1 MWNAFKDFSTYKL
14 YLKGSFRMNPL
25 DFLNGIGEWGVA
37 NLPNIVFSFL
47 TIIVGYIVIKLV
59 AREIKSLR
67 NQNRLEQ
74 HAAYTLNRLL
84 KWIIF
89 VAVFSVILA
98 QFGITL
104 GTVSGLLTVL
114 GGTIIGFAAI
124 NTLGNT
130 IAGLIVMTSRPF
142 KVGDRIFFNGQFA
155 DVEAIELIYTKMRTL
170 DNVLVS
176 IPNQEL
182 LKAEIDNYGK
192 KSIVRRGCAITPGYD
207 VASELAETTLLEAAN
222 RLVEMKE
229 VLETPKPYVW
239 VTKFGN
245 YAVEYTLY
253 VFIQDIKRLPE
264 IDSNVKRTVLE
275 SCKQHGIDISTPT
288 IIRSIKDSKE
298 KSEA

>member
-1 MWNAFKDFSTYKL
+1 MERGDLLT
-14 YLKGSFRMNPL
+14 MNPL
-25 DFLNGIGEWGVA
+25 DFLDAIGEWCLV
-37 NLPNIVFSFL
+37 NLPNIVFSFVA
-47 TIIVGYIVIKLV
+47 IVVGYIIIKVV

-67 NQNRLEQ
+67 NQKKLEE
-74 HAAYTLNRLL
+74 HAAYTLNRILR
-84 KWIIF
+84 WVTF
-89 VAVFSVILA
+89 VAVFSIILA

-104 GTVSGLLTVL
+104 GVVSGLLTIL

-124 NTLGNT
+124 NTLGNM

-155 DVEAIELIYTKMRTL
+155 DVKAIELIYTKMVTL

-176 IPNQEL
+176 IQNQEL

-192 KSIVRRGCAITPGYD
+192 KSVVRRGCSITAGYE
-207 VASELAETTLLEAAN
+207 VASEQVETALLEAAN
-222 RLVEMKE
+222 RLVEMKDALKE
-229 VLETPKPYVW
+229 PKAYVW

-264 IDSNVKRTVLE
+264 IDSNLKRTVLGT
-275 SCKQHGIDISTPT
+275 CKQHGIDISTPT
-288 IIRSIKDSKE
+288 IIRSVKNGEI
-298 KSEA
+298 

>member
-1 MWNAFKDFSTYKL
+1 
-14 YLKGSFRMNPL
+14 MNPL
-25 DFLNGIGEWGVA
+25 DFFSGIGDWAVA
-37 NLPNIVFSFL
+37 NFSNIVFSFL
-47 TIIVGYIVIKLV
+47 TVVVGYIIIKFV

-67 NQNRLEQ
+67 SQNRLEQ
-74 HAAYTLNRLL
+74 HAAYTMNRIL
-84 KWIIF
+84 KWIVF

-98 QFGITL
+98 QFGVTL
-104 GTVSGLLTVL
+104 GEVTGLLTVL

-142 KVGDRIFFNGQFA
+142 RVGDRIFFNGQFA

-192 KSIVRRGCAITPGYD
+192 DSVVRRACAVTPGFD
-207 VASELAETTLLEAAN
+207 VASEQVEVALMDAAGKM
-222 RLVEMKE
+222 VASGD
-229 VLETPKPYVW
+229 VLSEPKAYVW
-239 VTKFGN
+239 VTEFGN

-253 VFIQDIKRLPE
+253 VFIQDIKRLPQ
-264 IDSNVKRTVLE
+264 IDADLKRTVLE
-275 SCKQHGIDISTPT
+275 SCKRHNIDISTPT
-288 IIRSIKDSKE
+288 IIRSIKDE
-298 KSEA
+298 T

>member
-1 MWNAFKDFSTYKL
+1 
-14 YLKGSFRMNPL
+14 MNPL
-25 DFLNGIGEWGVA
+25 DFLNSIGQWALENVD
-37 NLPNIVFSFL
+37 NVVFSLL
-47 TIIVGYIVIKLV
+47 TIVVGYIIIKLV
-59 AREIKSLR
+59 AREIKSLKG
-67 NQNRLEQ
+67 QNRLEQ
-74 HAAYTLNRLL
+74 HAAYTLNRVF
-84 KWIIF
+84 KWLIF
-89 VAVFSVILA
+89 VAVFSIILA

-104 GTVSGLLTVL
+104 GEVSGLLTVL

-192 KSIVRRGCAITPGYD
+192 KTVVRRGCAVTPGFELS
-207 VASELAETTLLEAAN
+207 SEQVEPVLLEAAD
-222 RLVEMKE
+222 RLIERND
-229 VLETPKPYVW
+229 VLKTPKPYVW

-253 VFIQDIKRLPE
+253 VFINEIKRLPE
-264 IDSNVKRTVLE
+264 IDSNIKRTVLD
-275 SCKQHGIDISTPT
+275 SCKKHGIDISTPT
-288 IIRSIKDSKE
+288 IIRSIKDNKE
-298 KSEA
+298 KSEI

>member
-1 MWNAFKDFSTYKL
+1 
-14 YLKGSFRMNPL
+14 MNPL
-25 DFLNGIGEWGVA
+25 DFLNAIGEWA
-37 NLPNIVFSFL
+37 IENLPNIVFSFV
-47 TIIVGYIVIKLV
+47 TVIVGYVVIKLV

-67 NQNRLEQ
+67 TQNRLEQ
-74 HAAYTLNRLL
+74 HAAYTLNRIL
-84 KWIIF
+84 KWVTIA
-89 VAVFSVILA
+89 AVFSIVLA
-98 QFGITL
+98 QFDITL
-104 GTVSGLLTVL
+104 GTVSGLLTVI
-114 GGTIIGFAAI
+114 GGTIIGFASI

-192 KSIVRRGCAITPGYD
+192 KTVVRRGCSITAGYELS
-207 VASELAETTLLEAAN
+207 SEQVETALLEAAN
-222 RLVEMKE
+222 KLVEIKDTLKE
-229 VLETPKPYVW
+229 PKAYVW

-264 IDSNVKRTVLE
+264 IDSNLKRTVLE
-275 SCKQHGIDISTPT
+275 SCKQHGIDICTPT
-288 IIRSIKDSKE
+288 IIRTVKNGK
-298 KSEA
+298 

>member
-1 MWNAFKDFSTYKL
+1 
-14 YLKGSFRMNPL
+14 MNPL
-25 DFLNGIGEWGVA
+25 DFLNGIGEWCLA

-67 NQNRLEQ
+67 SQNRLEQ
-74 HAAYTLNRLL
+74 HAAYTLNRIM
-84 KWIIF
+84 KWVIF

-104 GTVSGLLTVL
+104 GEVSGLLTVL

-142 KVGDRIFFNGQFA
+142 RVGDRIFFNGQFA

-182 LKAEIDNYGK
+182 LKTEIDNYGK
-192 KSIVRRGCAITPGYD
+192 KSVVRRGCSITPGYD
-207 VASELAETTLLEAAN
+207 VTSEQAETALLEAAN
-222 RLVEMKE
+222 RLVEMND
-229 VLETPKPYVW
+229 VLEEPKAYVW

-264 IDSNVKRTVLE
+264 IDSNLKRAVLE
-275 SCKQHGIDISTPT
+275 TCKQHGIDISTPT
-288 IIRSIKDSKE
+288 IIRTLKDDKE
-298 KSEA
+298 KTAA

>member
-1 MWNAFKDFSTYKL
+1 MERGDLLT
-14 YLKGSFRMNPL
+14 MNPL
-25 DFLNGIGEWGVA
+25 DFLDAIGEWCLV
-37 NLPNIVFSFL
+37 NLPNIVFSFVA
-47 TIIVGYIVIKLV
+47 IVVGYIIIKVV

-67 NQNRLEQ
+67 NQKKLEE
-74 HAAYTLNRLL
+74 HAAYTLNRILR
-84 KWIIF
+84 WVTF
-89 VAVFSVILA
+89 VAVFSIILA

-104 GTVSGLLTVL
+104 GVVSGLLTIL

-124 NTLGNT
+124 NTLGNM

-155 DVEAIELIYTKMRTL
+155 DVKAIELIYTKMVTL

-192 KSIVRRGCAITPGYD
+192 KSVVRRGCSITAGYE
-207 VASELAETTLLEAAN
+207 VASEQVETALLEAAN
-222 RLVEMKE
+222 RLVEMKDALKE
-229 VLETPKPYVW
+229 PKAYVW

-264 IDSNVKRTVLE
+264 IDSNLKRTVLGT
-275 SCKQHGIDISTPT
+275 CKQHGIDISTPT
-288 IIRSIKDSKE
+288 IIRSVKNGEI
-298 KSEA
+298 

>member
-1 MWNAFKDFSTYKL
+1 L
-14 YLKGSFRMNPL
+14 NPL
-25 DFLNGIGEWGVA
+25 DFFSGIGDWAVA
-37 NLPNIVFSFL
+37 NFSNIVFSFL
-47 TIIVGYIVIKLV
+47 TVVVGYVIIKLV

-67 NQNRLEQ
+67 SQNRLEQ
-74 HAAYTLNRLL
+74 HAAYTMNRIL
-84 KWIIF
+84 KWIVF

-98 QFGITL
+98 QFGVTL
-104 GTVSGLLTVL
+104 GEVTGLLTVL

-142 KVGDRIFFNGQFA
+142 RVGDRIFFNGQFA

-192 KSIVRRGCAITPGYD
+192 DSVVRRACAVTPGFD
-207 VASELAETTLLEAAN
+207 VASEQVEVALMDAAGKM
-222 RLVEMKE
+222 VASGD
-229 VLETPKPYVW
+229 VLSEPKAYVW
-239 VTKFGN
+239 VTEFGN

-253 VFIQDIKRLPE
+253 VFIQDIKRLPQ
-264 IDSNVKRTVLE
+264 IDADLKRTVLE
-275 SCKQHGIDISTPT
+275 SCKRHNIDISTPT
-288 IIRSIKDSKE
+288 IIRSIKDE
-298 KSEA
+298 T

>member
-1 MWNAFKDFSTYKL
+1 MLLKIAVPFKWKEGDLLT
-14 YLKGSFRMNPL
+14 MNPL
-25 DFLNGIGEWGVA
+25 GFLDAIGEWGIA
-37 NLPNIVFSFL
+37 NLPNIVFSFVA
-47 TIIVGYIVIKLV
+47 IVVGYIIIKLV

-67 NQNRLEQ
+67 NQKKLEE
-74 HAAYTLNRLL
+74 HAAYTLNRILR
-84 KWIIF
+84 WVTF
-89 VAVFSVILA
+89 VAVFSIILA

-104 GTVSGLLTVL
+104 GVVSGLLTIL

-124 NTLGNT
+124 NTLGNM

-192 KSIVRRGCAITPGYD
+192 KSVVRRGCSITAGYE
-207 VASELAETTLLEAAN
+207 VASEQVETALLKAAN
-222 RLVEMKE
+222 RLVELKDALKE
-229 VLETPKPYVW
+229 PKAYVW

-264 IDSNVKRTVLE
+264 IDSNLKRTVLE
-275 SCKQHGIDISTPT
+275 TCKQHGIDISTPT
-288 IIRSIKDSKE
+288 IIRSVKKGE
-298 KSEA
+298 K

>member
-1 MWNAFKDFSTYKL
+1 
-14 YLKGSFRMNPL
+14 MNPL
-25 DFLNGIGEWGVA
+25 DFFTGVGDWA
-37 NLPNIVFSFL
+37 AVNFPNIVYSIL
-47 TIIVGYIVIKLV
+47 TIVVGYIIVKLV

-67 NQNRLEQ
+67 SQNRLEQ
-74 HAAYTLNRLL
+74 HAAYTMNRVL
-84 KWIIF
+84 KWIVF
-89 VAVFSVILA
+89 VAVFSVILS

-104 GTVSGLLTVL
+104 GEVTGLLTVL

-182 LKAEIDNYGK
+182 LKAEIDNFGK
-192 KSIVRRGCAITPGYD
+192 DSVVRRGCAVTVGFE
-207 VASELAETTLLEAAN
+207 VASEPVEFALMEAYEQMTNSGDVLAE
-222 RLVEMKE
+222 
-229 VLETPKPYVW
+229 PKAYVW
-239 VTKFGN
+239 ITKFGN

-253 VFIQDIKRLPE
+253 VFIQQIKRLPE
-264 IDSNVKRTVLE
+264 IDANLKKAVLE
-275 SCKQHGIDISTPT
+275 SCNKHKIDISTPT
-288 IIRSIKDSKE
+288 IIRSIKE
-298 KSEA
+298 

>member
-1 MWNAFKDFSTYKL
+1 
-14 YLKGSFRMNPL
+14 MNLL
-25 DFLNGIGEWGVA
+25 DFLDAIGEWAIENG
-37 NLPNIVFSFL
+37 PNIVFSVL
-47 TIIVGYIVIKLV
+47 AIVVGYIIIRVV

-67 NQNRLEQ
+67 SQNRLEQ
-74 HAAYTLNRLL
+74 HAAYTLNRIL
-84 KWIIF
+84 KWVTF
-89 VAVFSVILA
+89 MAVFSIILM

-104 GTVSGLLTVL
+104 GEVFGLVTLI
-114 GGTIIGFAAI
+114 GGTIIGFASI

-192 KSIVRRGCAITPGYD
+192 KSVVRRGCSITAGYE
-207 VASELAETTLLEAAN
+207 VASEQVETALLEAAN
-222 RLVEMKE
+222 RLVEMKD
-229 VLETPKPYVW
+229 VLKEPKAYVW

-264 IDSNVKRTVLE
+264 IDSNLKRTVLE
-275 SCKQHGIDISTPT
+275 TCKQHGIDISTPT
-288 IIRSIKDSKE
+288 IIRSVKNGE
-298 KSEA
+298 N

>member
-1 MWNAFKDFSTYKL
+1 
-14 YLKGSFRMNPL
+14 MNPL
-25 DFLNGIGEWGVA
+25 DFLNAIGEWA
-37 NLPNIVFSFL
+37 IAKLPNIVFSFV
-47 TIIVGYIVIKLV
+47 TIIAGYIIIKLV

-67 NQNRLEQ
+67 TQNRLEQ
-74 HAAYTLNRLL
+74 HAAYTLNRIL
-84 KWIIF
+84 KWVTIA
-89 VAVFSVILA
+89 AVFSIVLA
-98 QFGITL
+98 QFDITL
-104 GTVSGLLTVL
+104 GTVSGLLTVI
-114 GGTIIGFAAI
+114 GGTIIGFASI

-192 KSIVRRGCAITPGYD
+192 KTVVRRGCSITAGYELS
-207 VASELAETTLLEAAN
+207 SEQVETALLEAAN
-222 RLVEMKE
+222 KLVEIKDTLKE
-229 VLETPKPYVW
+229 PKAYVW

-264 IDSNVKRTVLE
+264 IDSNLKRTVLE
-275 SCKQHGIDISTPT
+275 SCKQHGIDICTPT
-288 IIRSIKDSKE
+288 IIRTVKNGK
-298 KSEA
+298 

>member
-1 MWNAFKDFSTYKL
+1 MLLKIPVQFKRKEGDSL
-14 YLKGSFRMNPL
+14 NMNPL
-25 DFLNGIGEWGVA
+25 DFFNVIGEWA
-37 NLPNIVFSFL
+37 IENLPNIVFSFV

-59 AREIKSLR
+59 AREIKALR
-67 NQNRLEQ
+67 NQKRLEE

-84 KWIIF
+84 KWVIF
-89 VAVFSVILA
+89 VAVFSIILA

-104 GTVSGLLTVL
+104 GEVSGLLTVL

-142 KVGDRIFFNGQFA
+142 RVGDRIFFNGQFA

-192 KSIVRRGCAITPGYD
+192 KSVVRRGCSITAGYELP
-207 VASELAETTLLEAAN
+207 SEHVESALMEAAN
-222 RLVEMKE
+222 RLVEMKDALKE
-229 VLETPKPYVW
+229 PKAYVW

-264 IDSNVKRTVLE
+264 IDSNLKRTVLD
-275 SCKQHGIDISTPT
+275 SCKQHGIDISTLWAP
-288 IIRSIKDSKE
+288 SL
-298 KSEA
+298 

>member
-1 MWNAFKDFSTYKL
+1 
-14 YLKGSFRMNPL
+14 MNPL
-25 DFLNGIGEWGVA
+25 DFFDAIGNWATENW
-37 NLPNIVFSFL
+37 PNIVFSL
-47 TIIVGYIVIKLV
+47 LAVVVGYIVIKIV
-59 AREIKSLR
+59 SREIKSLR

-74 HAAYTLNRLL
+74 HAAYTLNRVL
-84 KWIIF
+84 KWLIF
-89 VAVFSVILA
+89 VGVFSIILA
-98 QFGITL
+98 QFGVTL
-104 GTVSGLLTVL
+104 GEVTGLLTIL

-124 NTLGNT
+124 NTIGNT

-192 KSIVRRGCAITPGYD
+192 ESVVRRGCSITAGFE
-207 VASELAETTLLEAAN
+207 VASEQVEAALLEAAN
-222 RLVEMKE
+222 RVVEMKDA
-229 VLETPKPYVW
+229 LKKPKAYVW

-253 VFIQDIKRLPE
+253 IFINDIKRLPE
-264 IDSNVKRTVLE
+264 IDSNLKRTVLE
-275 SCKQHGIDISTPT
+275 TCKQHGIDISTPT
-288 IIRSIKDSKE
+288 IIRTVKNGE
-298 KSEA
+298 N

>member
-1 MWNAFKDFSTYKL
+1 
-14 YLKGSFRMNPL
+14 MNPL
-25 DFLNGIGEWGVA
+25 DFLDAIGEWCLA
-37 NLPNIVFSFL
+37 NLPNIVFSFVA
-47 TIIVGYIVIKLV
+47 IIVGYIIIKLV

-67 NQNRLEQ
+67 NQKKLEE
-74 HAAYTLNRLL
+74 HAAYTLNRIL
-84 KWIIF
+84 KWVTF
-89 VAVFSVILA
+89 VAVFSIILA

-104 GTVSGLLTVL
+104 GVVSGLLTIL

-124 NTLGNT
+124 NTLGNM

-155 DVEAIELIYTKMRTL
+155 DVKAIELIYTKMVTL

-192 KSIVRRGCAITPGYD
+192 NSVVRRGCSITPGYE
-207 VASELAETTLLEAAN
+207 VASEQVETALLTAAN
-222 RLVEMKE
+222 RLVELKDALKE
-229 VLETPKPYVW
+229 PKAYVW

-264 IDSNVKRTVLE
+264 IDSNLKRTVLE
-275 SCKQHGIDISTPT
+275 TCKQHGIDISTPT
-288 IIRSIKDSKE
+288 IIRSVKKGE
-298 KSEA
+298 K

>member
-1 MWNAFKDFSTYKL
+1 
-14 YLKGSFRMNPL
+14 MNPL
-25 DFLNGIGEWGVA
+25 DFLNAIGEWGIA
-37 NLPNIVFSFL
+37 NLPNIVFSFV
-47 TIIVGYIVIKLV
+47 TMIVGYIVIKLV
-59 AREIKSLR
+59 AREIRSLR
-67 NQNRLEQ
+67 SQNRLEQ

-84 KWIIF
+84 RWIIF
-89 VAVFSVILA
+89 VGVFSIILA

-104 GTVSGLLTVL
+104 GVVSGLVTIL

-192 KSIVRRGCAITPGYD
+192 NSVVRRGCAITPGYELS
-207 VASELAETTLLEAAN
+207 SE
-222 RLVEMKE
+222 R
-229 VLETPKPYVW
+229 
-239 VTKFGN
+239 
-245 YAVEYTLY
+245 
-253 VFIQDIKRLPE
+253 
-264 IDSNVKRTVLE
+264 
-275 SCKQHGIDISTPT
+275 
-288 IIRSIKDSKE
+288 
-298 KSEA
+298 

>member
-1 MWNAFKDFSTYKL
+1 MLLKIVVPFKWKEGDL
-14 YLKGSFRMNPL
+14 LIMNPL
-25 DFLNGIGEWGVA
+25 DFLDAIGAWCLA
-37 NLPNIVFSFL
+37 NMPNIVFSFL
-47 TIIVGYIVIKLV
+47 AIIVGYIIIKLV

-67 NQNRLEQ
+67 NQKKLEE
-74 HAAYTLNRLL
+74 HAAYTLNRILR
-84 KWIIF
+84 WVTF
-89 VAVFSVILA
+89 VAVFSIILA

-104 GTVSGLLTVL
+104 GVVSGLLTIL

-124 NTLGNT
+124 NTLGNM

-155 DVEAIELIYTKMRTL
+155 DVKAIELIYTKMVTL

-192 KSIVRRGCAITPGYD
+192 KSVVRRGCSITPGYE
-207 VASELAETTLLEAAN
+207 VASEQVETALLEAAN
-222 RLVEMKE
+222 RLVELKDALKE
-229 VLETPKPYVW
+229 PKAYVW

-264 IDSNVKRTVLE
+264 IDSNLKRTVLE
-275 SCKQHGIDISTPT
+275 TCKQHGINISTPM
-288 IIRSIKDSKE
+288 IIRSVKNGE
-298 KSEA
+298 K